1 MRRIFICYRRDDT
14 AGHAGRL
21 YDNLRTHFGDDQVF
35 IDINAIDPG
44 VEYPKLIDRTLG
56 SIDVALVLIGRQWLE
71 ARDPSGGR
79 RLDDPED
86 MVRLEIAAALNRDD
100 VLVIPVLV
108 QGATMP
114 HPNELPPDIAGLAR
128 RNALEISDARWNFD
142 ADRLAGALRGRA
154 LEDGTPAAAAPRGG
168 GAVVTL
174 RWWPTVLAIVGL
186 LLLLV
191 WGTLLAREWHNELS
205 GIRTGAAALTL
216 VVASIGLWFRRWLWV
231 LVAGILG
238 LVGLSLWL
246 IQLQAQ
252 EHTFRDL
259 FSLSTDGIPNL
270 VSLLGALLVLVSG
283 VVGTRA
289 EGRS

>member
-21 YDNLRTHFGDDQVF
+21 YDHLRAHFGDDQVF

-44 VEYPKLIDRTLG
+44 VEYPKLIDSTLG
-56 SIDVALVLIGRQWLE
+56 SIDVALVLIGRRWLD

-86 MVRLEIAAALNRDD
+86 MVRMEISAALNRDD

-128 RNALEISDARWNFD
+128 RNALEISDARWDFD
-142 ADRLAGALRGRA
+142 ADRLARALRGTA

-168 GAVVTL
+168 GAVVAV
-174 RWWPTVLAIVGL
+174 RWWPTGLAIAGL
-186 LLLLV
+186 LV
-191 WGTLLAREWHNELS
+191 FTWGTLMPRTYHNELWPLRA
-205 GIRTGAAALTL
+205 GVGLITLAL
-216 VVASIGLWFRRWLWV
+216 S
-231 LVAGILG
+231 VAGIRWRRWRWVLLAG
-238 LVGLSLWL
+238 IIGVVGFAMWLLQLLSNHS
-246 IQLQAQ
+246 AG
-252 EHTFRDL
+252 DL
-259 FSLSTDGIPNL
+259 FSRGQDGIPNA
-270 VSLLGALLVLVSG
+270 VTMVGALLVLVSG
-283 VVGTRA
+283 VVGMRA
-289 EGRS
+289 ESRA